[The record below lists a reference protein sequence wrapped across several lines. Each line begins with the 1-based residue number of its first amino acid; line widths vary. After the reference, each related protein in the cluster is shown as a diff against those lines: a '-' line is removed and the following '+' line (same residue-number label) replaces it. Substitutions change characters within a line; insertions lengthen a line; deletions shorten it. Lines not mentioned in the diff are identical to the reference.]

1 LRRILLGGV
10 LLPACLSFGAA
21 TAAANPP
28 DIVDV
33 NITAASSVL
42 SSACS
47 FPIDV
52 TSDVTGRQITF
63 TDSAGVITAMQFNGT
78 EQDVFNANGR
88 SLASEPYT
96 YNIRTVFDES
106 GGVEHVY
113 ATGLV
118 VRVVLPDGT
127 KFLSAGRLDFVTR
140 NFEFAITPDVGRSGD
155 LDAFCAALSG

>member
-1 LRRILLGGV
+1 
-10 LLPACLSFGAA
+10 
-21 TAAANPP
+21 
-28 DIVDV
+28 
-33 NITAASSVL
+33 
-42 SSACS
+42 
-47 FPIDV
+47 
-52 TSDVTGRQITF
+52 
-63 TDSAGVITAMQFNGT
+63 MQFNGT
-78 EQDVFNANGR
+78 EQDVFIANGR
-88 SLASEPYT
+88 SLASEP

-127 KFLSAGRLDFVTR
+127 KFVSAGRLDFVTR